1 MTISRRALF
10 GKLNLTLF
18 RGIESA
24 TAFAKLRGN
33 PYVELTHWIHQLWQ
47 LNDSDL
53 HRICHHYKVDVQVV
67 EKDLISRLSELPSGA
82 TSISDFSPH
91 VEAVIE
97 RAWILSSLEF
107 GDRRVRSAWL
117 LAALVQT
124 PELRRL
130 LIGISPAFR
139 NLPAEQ

>member
-1 MTISRRALF
+1 MRISRRALF

-53 HRICHHYKVDVQVV
+53 HRLS
-67 EKDLISRLSELPSGA
+67 LIH
-82 TSISDFSPH
+82 I
-91 VEAVIE
+91 
-97 RAWILSSLEF
+97 
-107 GDRRVRSAWL
+107 
-117 LAALVQT
+117 
-124 PELRRL
+124 
-130 LIGISPAFR
+130 
-139 NLPAEQ
+139 

>member
-53 HRICHHYKVDVQVV
+53 HRICRHYQIDAQAI
-67 EKDLISRLSELPSGA
+67 EKDFTSALSSLPSGA
-82 TSISDFSPH
+82 TSLTDFSSH
-91 VEAVIE
+91 IEAAIE
-97 RAWILSSLEF
+97 RAWVPGSTV
-107 GDRRVRSAWL
+107 RRTRRSA
-117 LAALVQT
+117 ATSHA
-124 PELRRL
+124 
-130 LIGISPAFR
+130 
-139 NLPAEQ
+139 